1 MTASAEHLVEML
13 RAAGEPTRLRVLA
26 LLAREELAVMELAQI
41 LGHSQP
47 RVSRHLKLLAQAG
60 LVERFPD
67 GAWVFYRLSG
77 REPGRGFLHDLLERI
92 APGDPEHQADL
103 QKLDAV
109 RRTRHAEAQDYF
121 ARNAAQWDEIRSLY
135 VAEDAVEAA
144 ILQAAGPGPYRR
156 LIDLGTGSG
165 RMLTLLGPRADRAIG
180 LDLSQQMLNLA
191 RVHVAEAGLA
201 GVELRH
207 GDIHATGLPQGA
219 ADRVVIHRVL
229 HYLGDPA
236 GAVTEAARLL
246 APGGRLLIV
255 DFAPH
260 GLEFL
265 REAHQHRRLGFSDEE
280 IDRWTVQAGLCLAHA
295 QPLPPAEP
303 GGLTV
308 MVWRAERAGDDA
320 PPLSEVR
327 LQVEPVSA

>member
-1 MTASAEHLVEML
+1 MEDMTASAEHLVEML

-26 LLAREELAVMELAQI
+26 LLAREELAVMELVQI

-47 RVSRHLKLLAQAG
+47 RVSRHLKLLAQAK

-67 GAWVFYRLSG
+67 GAWVFYRLGAS
-77 REPGRGFLHDLLERI
+77 EPQRGFLQGLLEMI
-92 APGDPEHQADL
+92 APGDPDHQRDL
-103 QKLDAV
+103 EKLEAV
-109 RRTRHAEAQDYF
+109 RLARHGDAQAYF
-121 ARNAAQWDEIRSLY
+121 ARNAAHWDEIRSLY

-144 ILQAAGPGPYRR
+144 ILRAAGPGPYRR

-165 RMLTLLGPRADRAIG
+165 RMLNLLAPHAAHAIG
-180 LDLSQQMLNLA
+180 LDLSQQMLNIA
-191 RVHVAEAGLA
+191 RAHAAEAGLER
-201 GVELRH
+201 VELRH
-207 GDIHATGLPQGA
+207 GDIHATGLPTGT

-236 GAVTEAARLL
+236 GAVAEAARLL
-246 APGGRLLIV
+246 SPGGRLLIV

-280 IDRWTVQAGLCLAHA
+280 IARWTGQAGLGGQQVVA
-295 QPLPPAEP
+295 LPSTEA

-308 MVWRAERAGDDA
+308 KVWSAERARA
-320 PPLSEVR
+320 EALS
-327 LQVEPVSA
+327 AA